1 MEDWKY
7 GSMEV
12 PDKFNKITEMWKTI
26 SFRGSAQTLI

>member
-12 PDKFNKITEMWKTI
+12 TFKLSILALSLSLKPWP
-26 SFRGSAQTLI
+26 